1 MSADGN
7 SNIIVL
13 IGPEGGFSEREVGEI
28 KSAGGISAS
37 LGSRILKTDTAAISV
52 LATLGCKVNQYE
64 SEAMQKLFAAAGYE
78 IAQEISEADVVV
90 VNTCTVTAVSSQK
103 SRQMIRR
110 AANKNCVLA
119 VVGCYAQS
127 EPEEISKIDGVDV
140 IIGTKDRTRI
150 VELVEAALKNRG
162 EKILQVGDVDG
173 IKDFEELPHTP
184 HRTRAFLK
192 IEDGC
197 NNFCSYC
204 IIPYVRGR
212 VRSRSLESIRAECL
226 ELKKNYK
233 EIVLTGIHIGA
244 YGRDLRGKDSGV
256 RDKGINLINAIK
268 TVLEAAEP
276 LRLRLGS
283 LESTEM
289 TDELIELIKNDKR
302 ICNHVHLPLQSGS
315 DEILK
320 AMRRPYSTKDFAT
333 LTARLVKEVP
343 EISIGTD
350 LIVGFPG
357 ETDKHFDET
366 INFIQSQ
373 PFSKIHV
380 FPFSARQG
388 TIAATLPNQIPS
400 QIKKSRAGRALEISR
415 AKSELFNERFIRETV
430 EIIAET
436 SADGLVDGLT
446 KNYVRVYV
454 PDKNIRLGEVITV
467 KVEKIFKDGV
477 KGNEE

>member
-1 MSADGN
+1 MRR
-7 SNIIVL
+7 V
-13 IGPEGGFSEREVGEI
+13 FFM
-28 KSAGGISAS
+28 
-37 LGSRILKTDTAAISV
+37 
-52 LATLGCKVNQYE
+52 TLGCKVNWYE
-64 SEAMQKLFAAAGYE
+64 TEAMQKLFEAAGYE
-78 IAQEISEADVVV
+78 IADEISSASVVV

-110 AANKNCVLA
+110 AAGANKNCVLV

-127 EPEEISKIDGVDV
+127 EPETISKIDGVDV

-150 VELVEAALKNRG
+150 VEFVESALANRG
-162 EKILQVGDVDG
+162 DKILRVGNVEDIG
-173 IKDFEELPHTP
+173 DFEELPHTP

-197 NNFCSYC
+197 NNFCAYC

-226 ELKKNYK
+226 ALKAADYK

-244 YGRDLRGKDSGV
+244 YGRDFKNKITLVDAV
-256 RDKGINLINAIK
+256 K
-268 TVLEAAEP
+268 TVLDAADP

-283 LESTEM
+283 IESAEM
-289 TDELIELIKNDKR
+289 TDELIDLLKNDAR
-302 ICNHVHLPLQSGS
+302 LCNHVHLPLQSGS
-315 DEILK
+315 DEILR
-320 AMRRPYSTKDFAT
+320 AMRRPYTTKNFAE
-333 LTARLVKEVP
+333 LTARLVKEIP

-357 ETDKHFDET
+357 ETDKHFSET
-366 INFIQSQ
+366 LEFIQAQ

-380 FPFSARQG
+380 FPYSARVG
-388 TIAATLPNQIPS
+388 TVAATLPNQIPS
-400 QIKKSRAGRALEISR
+400 QVKKFRAGRALEISR
-415 AKSELFNERFIRETV
+415 AKSQKFSERLLGKTV

-436 SADGLVDGLT
+436 STNGIVDGLT
-446 KNYVRVYV
+446 KNYVRVYT
-454 PDKNIRLGEVITV
+454 PDKNIALGEVIKV

-477 KGNEE
+477 WGE

>member
-1 MSADGN
+1 MKR
-7 SNIIVL
+7 VFFL
-13 IGPEGGFSEREVGEI
+13 
-28 KSAGGISAS
+28 
-37 LGSRILKTDTAAISV
+37 
-52 LATLGCKVNQYE
+52 TLGCKVNQYE
-64 SEAMQKLFAAAGYE
+64 TEAMQKLFAAAGWQIVE
-78 IAQEISEADVVV
+78 EISAAQVVV
-90 VNTCTVTAVSSQK
+90 INTCTVTAVSSQK

-110 AANKNCVLA
+110 AAKKNCLTV

-127 EPEEISKIDGVDV
+127 EPEEVAKISGVDV
-140 IIGTKDRTRI
+140 IIGTKDRTKI
-150 VELVEAALKNRG
+150 VALVETAIAKR
-162 EKILQVGDVDG
+162 EKIFQVGSVED

-212 VRSRSLESIRAECL
+212 VRSRKLESIRAECL
-226 ELKKNYK
+226 ALKAAGFK

-244 YGRDLRGKDSGV
+244 YGRDFREKISLVD
-256 RDKGINLINAIK
+256 AIK
-268 TVLEAAEP
+268 TVLDAANP

-283 LESTEM
+283 IESAEM
-289 TDELIELIKNDKR
+289 TDELIDLIKTDAR
-302 ICNHVHLPLQSGS
+302 ICNHVHLPLQSGC

-320 AMRRPYSTKDFAT
+320 AMHRPYSTKNFSE

-357 ETDKHFDET
+357 ETDENFSTTLE
-366 INFIQSQ
+366 FIQAQ

-380 FPFSARQG
+380 FPFSARAG
-388 TIAATLPNQIPS
+388 TVAAALPNQIPP
-400 QIKKSRAGRALEISR
+400 QIKKARASQALEISR
-415 AKSELFNERFIRETV
+415 AKAEKFSERLRGKTV

-436 SADGLVDGLT
+436 SAEGIVDGLT
-446 KNYVRVYV
+446 KNYVRVYT
-454 PDKNIRLGEVITV
+454 PDENIRLGEVARI
-467 KVEKIFKDGV
+467 KIERLHRDGV
-477 KGNEE
+477 SGASVG

>member
-1 MSADGN
+1 
-7 SNIIVL
+7 
-13 IGPEGGFSEREVGEI
+13 
-28 KSAGGISAS
+28 
-37 LGSRILKTDTAAISV
+37 
-52 LATLGCKVNQYE
+52 
-64 SEAMQKLFAAAGYE
+64 MQKLFEAAGYE
-78 IAQEISEADVVV
+78 VAAEISAADVVV

-110 AANKNCVLA
+110 AAKENCLVV

-127 EPEEISKIDGVDV
+127 EPEEIAKIDGVDI
-140 IIGTKDRTRI
+140 IIGTKDRVRI
-150 VELVEAALKNRG
+150 VELVEAAINKR
-162 EKILQVGDVDG
+162 EKILQVGDVED
-173 IKDFEELPHTP
+173 IRDFEELPHSP

-226 ELKKNYK
+226 ALKAAGFK

-244 YGRDLRGKDSGV
+244 YGRDFKN
-256 RDKGINLINAIK
+256 KNLVDAVQ
-268 TVLEAAEP
+268 TVLNAAEP

-283 LESTEM
+283 IESAEM
-289 TDELIELIKNDKR
+289 SDALIELIKNDGR

-320 AMRRPYSTKDFAT
+320 AMRRPYSTKNFAE
-333 LTARLVKEVP
+333 LTARLVKEIP

-366 INFIQSQ
+366 LEFIQAQ

-380 FPFSARQG
+380 FPYSARAG
-388 TIAATLPNQIPS
+388 TVAATLPNQIPP
-400 QIKKSRAGRALEISR
+400 QIKKVRAGRALEVSR
-415 AKSELFNERFIRETV
+415 LKSESFCGRLLGKTV

-436 SADGLVDGLT
+436 STGGLVDGLT

-454 PDKNIRLGEVITV
+454 PDENIKLGEVV
-467 KVEKIFKDGV
+467 RVRVEKIFKDGV
-477 KGNEE
+477 AGTKI

>member
-1 MSADGN
+1 MK
-7 SNIIVL
+7 V
-13 IGPEGGFSEREVGEI
+13 FFQ
-28 KSAGGISAS
+28 
-37 LGSRILKTDTAAISV
+37 
-52 LATLGCKVNQYE
+52 TLGCKVNQYE
-64 SEAMQKLFAAAGYE
+64 SEAMQRLFEEAGYE
-78 IAQEISEADVVV
+78 ITQNLSEASIVV

-110 AANKNCVLA
+110 AAKEDCLLV

-150 VELVEAALKNRG
+150 IELVEAAIAKH
-162 EKILQVGDVDG
+162 EKISQVESIAD
-173 IKDFEELPHTP
+173 IRDFEELPHMP

-212 VRSRSLESIRAECL
+212 VRSRRLESIRAECL
-226 ELKKNYK
+226 ALKAAGYK

-244 YGRDLRGKDSGV
+244 YGRDFQGK
-256 RDKGINLINAIK
+256 INLVDAIK
-268 TVLEAAEP
+268 VVLDAANP

-283 LESTEM
+283 IESAEM
-289 TDELIELIKNDKR
+289 TDELIDLLKNDSR

-320 AMRRPYSTKDFAT
+320 AMRRPYTTKNFAEP
-333 LTARLVKEVP
+333 TARLVTEVP
-343 EISIGTD
+343 DISIGTD

-366 INFIQSQ
+366 LNFIKEQ

-380 FPFSARQG
+380 FPYSMRAG
-388 TIAATLPNQIPS
+388 TLAATLPNQIPP
-400 QIKKSRAGRALEISR
+400 QIKKARAGRALEVSQ
-415 AKSELFNERFIRETV
+415 AKVKTFSERLIGKTV
-430 EIIAET
+430 EVIAET
-436 SADGLVDGLT
+436 SQGGLVDGLT
-446 KNYVRVYV
+446 KNYIRVYT
-454 PDKNIRLGEVITV
+454 PDKNIPLGEIIKV
-467 KVEKIFKDGV
+467 KVERLHKDRVIG
-477 KGNEE
+477 EAID

>member
-1 MSADGN
+1 MSACDKGT
-7 SNIIVL
+7 S
-13 IGPEGGFSEREVGEI
+13 S
-28 KSAGGISAS
+28 KSLVPSS
-37 LGSRILKTDTAAISV
+37 QFLVPRKV
-52 LATLGCKVNQYE
+52 FFQTLGCKVNQYE
-64 SEAMQKLFAAAGYE
+64 TEAMQKLFEAAGYE
-78 IAQEISEADVVV
+78 VAEKISEADVVV

-110 AANKNCVLA
+110 AAGKNCVLA

-127 EPEEISKIDGVDV
+127 EPDEISKIDGVDV
-140 IIGTKDRTRI
+140 IIGTKDRLRI
-150 VELVEAALKNRG
+150 VELVEAAIKSR
-162 EKILQVGDVDG
+162 EKIFQVGSVDD
-173 IKDFEELPHTP
+173 IREFEELPHSP

-197 NNFCSYC
+197 NNFCAYC

-226 ELKKNYK
+226 TLKAAGYK

-244 YGRDLRGKDSGV
+244 YGRDLSGKISLVD
-256 RDKGINLINAIK
+256 AIK
-268 TVLEAAEP
+268 TVLDAANP

-283 LESTEM
+283 IESAEM
-289 TDELIELIKNDKR
+289 TDELIDLLKNDGR

-315 DEILK
+315 DEILR
-320 AMRRPYSTKDFAT
+320 AMRRPYTTEKFSE
-333 LTARLVKEVP
+333 LTARLIREVP

-357 ETDKHFDET
+357 ETEEHFSET
-366 INFIQSQ
+366 LKFIEEQ

-380 FPFSARQG
+380 FPYSARAG
-388 TIAATLPNQIPS
+388 TLAATLPNQIPP
-400 QIKKSRAGRALEISR
+400 QIKKSRASQALEISR
-415 AKSELFNERFIRETV
+415 AKAESFSKRLIGKTV

-436 SADGLVDGLT
+436 SVGGFVDGLT

-454 PDKNIRLGEVITV
+454 PDENIQLGEVV
-467 KVEKIFKDGV
+467 KVKIERLHKDGV
-477 KGNEE
+477 LGVRS

>member
-1 MSADGN
+1 MK
-7 SNIIVL
+7 V
-13 IGPEGGFSEREVGEI
+13 FFQ
-28 KSAGGISAS
+28 
-37 LGSRILKTDTAAISV
+37 
-52 LATLGCKVNQYE
+52 TLGCKVNQYE
-64 SEAMQKLFAAAGYE
+64 TEAMQKLFEAAGYE
-78 IAQEISEADVVV
+78 LAQEISQADIIV

-103 SRQMIRR
+103 SRQIIRR
-110 AANKNCVLA
+110 AAGANKNSVLA

-127 EPEEISKIDGVDV
+127 EPAEISKIDGVDV
-140 IIGTKDRTRI
+140 IIGTKDRVRI

-162 EKILQVGDVDG
+162 EKILQVSDVED
-173 IKDFEELPHTP
+173 IRDFEELPHTP

-226 ELKKNYK
+226 QLKAAGFK

-244 YGRDLRGKDSGV
+244 YGRDFHNK
-256 RDKGINLINAIK
+256 INLVDAIK
-268 TVLEAAEP
+268 IVLDAANP

-283 LESTEM
+283 LESAEM
-289 TDELIELIKNDKR
+289 TDELIDLIKNDGR

-320 AMRRPYSTKDFAT
+320 AMRRPYSTKNFAE
-333 LTARLVKEVP
+333 LTARLVREVP
-343 EISIGTD
+343 NISIGTD

-357 ETDKHFDET
+357 ETDKNFAET
-366 INFIQSQ
+366 LEFIQAQ
-373 PFSKIHV
+373 LFSKIHV
-380 FPFSARQG
+380 FPYSARVG
-388 TIAATLPNQIPS
+388 TVAAKLPNQIPS
-400 QIKKSRAGRALEISR
+400 QIKKFRAGRALEISR
-415 AKSELFNERFIRETV
+415 VKSKNFSEQLIGKTV

-436 SADGLVDGLT
+436 SEGGLVDGLT

-454 PDKNIRLGEVITV
+454 PDKNIPLGEVIKV
-467 KVEKIFKDGV
+467 RVEKIFKDGV
-477 KGNEE
+477 IGE

>member
-1 MSADGN
+1 MN
-7 SNIIVL
+7 
-13 IGPEGGFSEREVGEI
+13 EV
-28 KSAGGISAS
+28 K
-37 LGSRILKTDTAAISV
+37 KV
-52 LATLGCKVNQYE
+52 FFQTLGCKVNQYE
-64 SEAMQKLFAAAGYE
+64 TEAMQKLFEAAGWT
-78 IAQEISEADVVV
+78 IAEKISEAQVVV

-110 AANKNCVLA
+110 AVAASLSATPAVSSELLAVSDTSPNLTANSQQLTANRVVV

-140 IIGTKDRTRI
+140 IIGTKDRVRI
-150 VELVEAALKNRG
+150 VELVETALNRR
-162 EKILQVGDVDG
+162 EKIFQVGNVED
-173 IKDFEELPHTP
+173 IREFEELPHSP

-212 VRSRSLESIRAECL
+212 VRSRALESIRAECL
-226 ELKKNYK
+226 ELKAAGFK

-244 YGRDLRGKDSGV
+244 YGRDLSGKISLVD
-256 RDKGINLINAIK
+256 AIK
-268 TVLEAAEP
+268 TVLDAANP

-283 LESTEM
+283 IESAEM
-289 TDELIELIKNDKR
+289 TDELIDLIKNDGR
-302 ICNHVHLPLQSGS
+302 ICNHVHLPLQSGN

-320 AMRRPYSTKDFAT
+320 AMHRPYTTKNFSE

-343 EISIGTD
+343 QISIGTD

-357 ETDKHFDET
+357 ETDENFSET
-366 INFIQSQ
+366 LKFIQAQ

-380 FPFSARQG
+380 FPFSARAG
-388 TIAATLPNQIPS
+388 TLAATLPNQIPP
-400 QIKKSRAGRALEISR
+400 QIKKFRAAQALEISR
-415 AKSELFNERFIRETV
+415 AKAKIFSERLIGKTV

-436 SADGLVDGLT
+436 STDGIVDGLT
-446 KNYVRVYV
+446 KNYVRVYA
-454 PDKNIRLGEVITV
+454 PEKNIRLGSVA
-467 KVEKIFKDGV
+467 KIKIERLHKDGV
-477 KGNEE
+477 IGSVGD

>member
-1 MSADGN
+1 
-7 SNIIVL
+7 
-13 IGPEGGFSEREVGEI
+13 
-28 KSAGGISAS
+28 
-37 LGSRILKTDTAAISV
+37 
-52 LATLGCKVNQYE
+52 
-64 SEAMQKLFAAAGYE
+64 MQKLFEAAGWQVAE
-78 IAQEISEADVVV
+78 KISEAEVVV

-110 AANKNCVLA
+110 AAKKNCVLV

-127 EPEEISKIDGVDV
+127 EPEEISKIEGVDV
-140 IIGTKDRTRI
+140 IIGTKDRVRI
-150 VELVEAALKNRG
+150 VELVEAAIDKR
-162 EKILQVGDVDG
+162 EKIFQVGSVED
-173 IKDFEELPHTP
+173 IREFEELPHSP

-212 VRSRSLESIRAECL
+212 VRSRTLESIRAECL
-226 ELKKNYK
+226 ELKAAGFK

-244 YGRDLRGKDSGV
+244 YGRDFHEKIFLVD
-256 RDKGINLINAIK
+256 AIK
-268 TVLEAAEP
+268 TVLDAANP

-283 LESTEM
+283 IESAEM
-289 TDELIELIKNDKR
+289 TDELIDLLKNDAR

-320 AMRRPYSTKDFAT
+320 AMRRPYTTKNFSE
-333 LTARLVKEVP
+333 LTERLVEEIP

-357 ETDKHFDET
+357 ETDENFSET
-366 INFIQSQ
+366 LEFIQAQ

-380 FPFSARQG
+380 FPFSARAG
-388 TIAATLPNQIPS
+388 TVAATLPNQISP
-400 QIKKSRAGRALEISR
+400 QIKKARAGRALEISR
-415 AKSELFNERFIRETV
+415 EKAENFSSRLIGKTV

-436 SADGLVDGLT
+436 STGGLVDGLT
-446 KNYVRVYV
+446 KNYVRVYA
-454 PDKNIRLGEVITV
+454 PDENILLGSVV
-467 KVEKIFKDGV
+467 KVRVEKIFKDGV
-477 KGNEE
+477 FGAAQKNFFPNV

>member
-1 MSADGN
+1 
-7 SNIIVL
+7 
-13 IGPEGGFSEREVGEI
+13 
-28 KSAGGISAS
+28 
-37 LGSRILKTDTAAISV
+37 LKV
-52 LATLGCKVNQYE
+52 FFQTLGCKVNQYE
-64 SEAMQKLFAAAGYE
+64 TEAVQKLFEAAGYE
-78 IAQEISEADVVV
+78 LAQEISQADIIV

-103 SRQMIRR
+103 SRQIIRR
-110 AANKNCVLA
+110 AAGANKNSVLA

-127 EPEEISKIDGVDV
+127 EPAEISKIDGVDV
-140 IIGTKDRTRI
+140 IIGTKDRVRI

-162 EKILQVGDVDG
+162 EKILQVSDVED
-173 IKDFEELPHTP
+173 IRDFEELPHTP

-226 ELKKNYK
+226 QLKAAGFK

-244 YGRDLRGKDSGV
+244 YGRDFHNK
-256 RDKGINLINAIK
+256 INLVDAIK
-268 TVLEAAEP
+268 IVLDAANP

-283 LESTEM
+283 LESAEM
-289 TDELIELIKNDKR
+289 TDELIDLIKNDGR

-320 AMRRPYSTKDFAT
+320 AMRRPYSTKNFAE
-333 LTARLVKEVP
+333 LTARLVREVP
-343 EISIGTD
+343 NISIGTD

-357 ETDKHFDET
+357 ETDKNFAET
-366 INFIQSQ
+366 LEFIQAQ

-380 FPFSARQG
+380 FPYSARVG
-388 TIAATLPNQIPS
+388 TVAAKLPNQIPS
-400 QIKKSRAGRALEISR
+400 QIKKFRAGRALEISR
-415 AKSELFNERFIRETV
+415 VKSKNFSEQLIGKTV

-436 SADGLVDGLT
+436 SEGGLVDGLT

-454 PDKNIRLGEVITV
+454 PDKNIPLGEVIKV
-467 KVEKIFKDGV
+467 RVEKIFKDGV
-477 KGNEE
+477 IGE